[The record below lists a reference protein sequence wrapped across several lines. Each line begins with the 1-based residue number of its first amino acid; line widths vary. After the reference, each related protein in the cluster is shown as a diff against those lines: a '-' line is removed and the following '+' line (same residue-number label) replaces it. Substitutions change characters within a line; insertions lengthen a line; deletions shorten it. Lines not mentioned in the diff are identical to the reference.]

1 MRPVRHELS
10 PLPRSRRGLDER
22 LVARTPWV
30 VGVWGR
36 LIARLPPS
44 SRVRQVLLVRAVHVG
59 LAAYSRGDLDFVLLG
74 HHPDADYHGPP
85 DEGELGTLGLRGT
98 YRGHDGYREFD
109 AEWRGTWDAY
119 WVEPQELIDLGDRYL
134 IIVEMA
140 GNARGSTVAVGQPAA
155 ILDELGDGGKI
166 IREQRFSDPAQA
178 RRMLGLRED
187 DRQQQADR
195 RRPR

>member
-74 HHPDADYHGPP
+74 HHPDAEYHGPP
-85 DEGELGTLGLRGT
+85 DEGELGTLGLRGPT
-98 YRGHDGYREFD
+98 AAMTDTASLTPSG
-109 AEWRGTWDAY
+109 AAPGTH
-119 WVEPQELIDLGDRYL
+119 I
-134 IIVEMA
+134 
-140 GNARGSTVAVGQPAA
+140 GS
-155 ILDELGDGGKI
+155 
-166 IREQRFSDPAQA
+166 S
-178 RRMLGLRED
+178 
-187 DRQQQADR
+187 
-195 RRPR
+195 PRS